1 MQECSVSSALAMET
15 LQSSTKS
22 LTQLVS
28 YQCIL
33 CFAISQLFSSLF
45 HFSFS
50 QSYLFIYIYFFLFF
64 IFIFLKFLII
74 IYWILYL
81 LIVIILLF
89 PFPKLNY
96 NNYFNHFHITFSPHS
111 LIFVPALIVITHANV
126 YECPTSWNLYVVYVL
141 QGDQLDKPCFS
152 GILK

>member
-45 HFSFS
+45 HFSI
-50 QSYLFIYIYFFLFF
+50 LFIYIYILFF
-64 IFIFLKFLII
+64 SNFYFLSLIFIFLKFLII

-81 LIVIILLF
+81 SIFIIIILF

-96 NNYFNHFHITFSPHS
+96 NNYFNYFHITFSPHS
-111 LIFVPALIVITHANV
+111 LIFFPSLIVITHAYV

-141 QGDQLDKPCFS
+141 
-152 GILK
+152 

>member
-1 MQECSVSSALAMET
+1 MVQECSVSSALAMET
-15 LQSSTKS
+15 LQSS
-22 LTQLVS
+22 TQLVS

-33 CFAISQLFSSLF
+33 CFAISQLFSSSF

-50 QSYLFIYIYFFLFF
+50 QSYSFIYIYFFFF
-64 IFIFLKFLII
+64 KFFFLKFLII
-74 IYWILYL
+74 IYWILYS
-81 LIVIILLF
+81 LIVIIIILF

-96 NNYFNHFHITFSPHS
+96 NNHFNYFHITFSPHS
-111 LIFVPALIVITHANV
+111 LIFCPSLIVITHANV
-126 YECPTSWNLYVVYVL
+126 YECPTSRNLYVVYVL